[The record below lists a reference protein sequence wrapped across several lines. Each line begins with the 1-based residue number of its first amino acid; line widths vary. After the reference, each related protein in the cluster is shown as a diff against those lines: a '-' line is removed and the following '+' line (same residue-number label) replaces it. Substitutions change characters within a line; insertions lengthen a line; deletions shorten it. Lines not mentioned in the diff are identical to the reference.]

1 MSYSN
6 IQLMGIKTSN
16 DVKVDPSAIKQHF
29 TNINIRIHCCRYWK
43 LSEWEFNN
51 LSFPFW
57 RMYYN
62 TIEGARIT
70 FNEEE
75 VNLDESVVVL
85 IPPYTPFSTSLK
97 HSSNESL
104 SGSLIESEI
113 EFMQLRR
120 SGMVDHLFIHFN
132 LGFQYDRVAPGI
144 YQFHTHHQLK
154 VLLDEIRISTL
165 VNSTNFG
172 FRQTMQLYQLIIQ
185 LVNQI
190 PKDKRES
197 LKIDNRVL
205 KVIDYIDQHY
215 ADDISNDTLGK
226 LASMAPN
233 SLLRLFKTSTNFTL
247 QQFLQNKRI
256 EKAIILMHNQGASI
270 DQIADACGFS
280 DRQHFS
286 KVFKRIVSIA
296 PAQYRKM
303 QTI

>member
-1 MSYSN
+1 MA
-6 IQLMGIKTSN
+6 LKTTT

-29 TNINIRIHCCRYWK
+29 TNISIKIHCCRYWK

-57 RMYYN
+57 RLYYN
-62 TIEGARIT
+62 TIGGASII
-70 FNEEE
+70 FNGKE
-75 VNLDESVVVL
+75 VLLDESIVVL
-85 IPPYTPFSTSLK
+85 IPPYTSFSTSLR
-97 HSSNESL
+97 HSKTESL
-104 SGSLIESEI
+104 SGSRLESE
-113 EFMQLRR
+113 EEYLTLKEQQ
-120 SGMVDHLFIHFN
+120 MVDHLFVHFN
-132 LGFQYDRVAPGI
+132 FGFQYDRVQPGI
-144 YQFHTHHQLK
+144 YQFTTGNQLK
-154 VLLDEIRISTL
+154 ILLDEIRILTIS
-165 VNSTNFG
+165 NSSNFG
-172 FRQTMQLYQLIIQ
+172 FRHTMLIYQLIIQ
-185 LVNQI
+185 LVNSI
-190 PKDKRES
+190 PRDKRDS

-215 ADDISNDTLGK
+215 ADDISNDQLGK
-226 LASMAPN
+226 IASMAPN
-233 SLLRLFKTSTNFTL
+233 SLLRLFKMSTGFTL

-303 QTI
+303 QAI